1 MYTSQLTKICLSR
14 TPIELIYLSKS
25 NEISHRVITPES
37 ISNGILSAYCHHKK
51 HIRRFSLDR
60 ILSYAPVTQRYSK
73 SG

>member
-1 MYTSQLTKICLSR
+1 MYTSQLTKMCLTKTR
-14 TPIELIYLSKS
+14 IALIYHSKS

-37 ISNGILSAYCHHKK
+37 ISNGILSGYCHQKK
-51 HIRRFSLDR
+51 QMRRFSLDR